1 MIKVWFNWSS
11 ILKMELIFLEFEFQT
26 NSLWERQMLICL
38 WRWLV
43 ENLFGRNVRLRHPC
57 FPAILSIYQTQ
68 LVNPCKPHIELR
80 NSKFQNQHGRCWK
93 DLDPEVNF
101 IPTIALVSWS
111 TGQGTWVDDEL
122 SKANQVER
130 PRQLQSLFWF
140 VCATEVFFWK
150 HPRCCFQ
157 RVARIDFQ
165 SFAGAFLLE
174 KKLPELSPSIDPFEN
189 APMPFCVKMH
199 IKGSRIESLLHD
211 AQRYFCTGSF
221 ESMTNGTGPSRWCR
235 KPRQQ
240 GDIYR

>member
-43 ENLFGRNVRLRHPC
+43 EKLFGRNVRLRHPC

-111 TGQGTWVDDEL
+111 TGQGTWVDDE
-122 SKANQVER
+122 
-130 PRQLQSLFWF
+130 RQLQSLFWF
-140 VCATEVFFWK
+140 VCATEVFLKTSQVLFSKSCQNWFSIIC
-150 HPRCCFQ
+150 RCFFV
-157 RVARIDFQ
+157 REEVARIIPFH
-165 SFAGAFLLE
+165 GPLWTC
-174 KKLPELSPSIDPFEN
+174 PHTILS
-189 APMPFCVKMH
+189 
-199 IKGSRIESLLHD
+199 
-211 AQRYFCTGSF
+211 
-221 ESMTNGTGPSRWCR
+221 
-235 KPRQQ
+235 
-240 GDIYR
+240 

>member
-26 NSLWERQMLICL
+26 NSLWERQMLRCL

-43 ENLFGRNVRLRHPC
+43 EKLFGRNLRLRHPC
-57 FPAILSIYQTQ
+57 YPRYSFHLSNSTG
-68 LVNPCKPHIELR
+68 KPHIELR

-93 DLDPEVNF
+93 DRDPEVNF

-140 VCATEVFFWK
+140 VCATEVFFENIPGVVFK
-150 HPRCCFQ
+150 
-157 RVARIDFQ
+157 
-165 SFAGAFLLE
+165 E
-174 KKLPELSPSIDPFEN
+174 LPELIFN
-189 APMPFCVKMH
+189 HLQVLFC
-199 IKGSRIESLLHD
+199 
-211 AQRYFCTGSF
+211 
-221 ESMTNGTGPSRWCR
+221 
-235 KPRQQ
+235 
-240 GDIYR
+240 